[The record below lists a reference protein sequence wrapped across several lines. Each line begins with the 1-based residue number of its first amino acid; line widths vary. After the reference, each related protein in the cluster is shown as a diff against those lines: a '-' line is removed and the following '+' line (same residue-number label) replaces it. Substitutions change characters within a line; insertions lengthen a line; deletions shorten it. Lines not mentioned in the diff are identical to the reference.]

1 MNLRTIDLNLLL
13 VFEAIY
19 TEGNLTRAADR
30 LAMSQ
35 PAVSNALARLRG
47 ALDDALFLRTARGMS
62 PTPRARQMIQEVRQ
76 ALDLITSALRN
87 TAAQFDYTQS
97 DRIFSIAAEDYG
109 EAVITP
115 RFMDWLTGVAPHIKA
130 QVLPKQSLA
139 LQEDLKDGRIDLAI
153 DYFRVRGEGF
163 TNQHLMTDE
172 LVSMVRVDHP
182 TIRDTLTL
190 EQYIS
195 LPHVVLSQKAP
206 MVDREL
212 SKRGLSRNRALHV
225 PHFISMPLI
234 VKSTDF
240 ICTLPRRMAMLYM
253 EHFRVK
259 VLKSPI
265 DFPKIPIY
273 VIWSDNMERDPGHI
287 WLRQALQALC
297 HRL

>member
-1 MNLRTIDLNLLL
+1 MNLRTVDLNLLL

-19 TEGNLTRAADR
+19 TEGNLTRAAEK

-35 PAVSNALARLRG
+35 PAVSNALARFRSTV
-47 ALDDALFLRTARGMS
+47 DDQLFMRTARGMT
-62 PTPRARQMIQEVRQ
+62 PTPRARQMIQEIRQ
-76 ALDLITSALRN
+76 ALDLMTSALRN
-87 TAAQFDYTQS
+87 VDERFDYPSS

-115 RFMDWLTGVAPHIKA
+115 RFMDWLTGVAPNIKA
-130 QVLPKQSLA
+130 HILPKQSLA
-139 LQEDLKDGRIDLAI
+139 LKEELRDGTIDLAI
-153 DYFRVRGEGF
+153 DYFRMRGEGF
-163 TNQHLMTDE
+163 TNLHVLTDE

-182 TIRDTLTL
+182 TIRDTLSL
-190 EQYIS
+190 EQYIA
-195 LPHVVLSQKAP
+195 LPHVVLEQKAP

-212 SKRGLSRNRALHV
+212 AKRGLTRNRALHV

-259 VLKSPI
+259 VLRSPI

-273 VIWSDNMERDPGHI
+273 VIWNDNMDRDPGHQ
-287 WLRQALQALC
+287 WLRHALQNLC
-297 HRL
+297 QRL